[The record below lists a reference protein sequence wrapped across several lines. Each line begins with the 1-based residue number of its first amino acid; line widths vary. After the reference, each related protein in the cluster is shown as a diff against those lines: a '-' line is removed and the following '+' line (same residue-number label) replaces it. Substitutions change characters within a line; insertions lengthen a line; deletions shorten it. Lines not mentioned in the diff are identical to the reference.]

1 MNWWSYTATRLATLT
16 LAMVMG
22 SLELW
27 ALQRARWTR
36 QRSLP
41 RG

>member
-1 MNWWSYTATRLATLT
+1 MNWWSHHATRLATLT
-16 LAMVMG
+16 LAVVMG

-36 QRSLP
+36 LRP
-41 RG
+41 PFRG